1 MSILLDAVT
10 RAKQQEMGEQ
20 LDPVLTP
27 RAQYRRQSSASSYLK
42 PLAVLVAAVLAGGA
56 LAWGWHSLDT
66 NKKPL
71 APETSSVGVK
81 ASQQQARQQDESQG
95 HKQATQAAE
104 VTEPGTTEVRLAGK
118 VALPMAQPI
127 PQTQAVQSRTIQS
140 QNTRPQNTQN
150 AQNAQAANRAAIN
163 QSLMN
168 QSSINQSSINQSGEA
183 EIAARQTPASVNA
196 QSTGSDLLAASVAEA
211 AKELQFAQLQAD
223 GSATV
228 NQPQEMPAADDEP
241 IILGANPNRRGLE
254 VLESLK
260 RQVNEAA
267 EDVGLSSAESRRQD
281 ELVAQ
286 FQAALADVEHRHSA
300 EKPVSPPELD
310 PIPKAEEEVPPYGG
324 LPAGLQL
331 QVPEFEISAHVYA
344 SEPSKRWL
352 NVEGAELQEG
362 DSIKGQLKIVEI
374 RPRDVVLEI
383 QGQKFR
389 VPAI

>member
-71 APETSSVGVK
+71 APETSSVGGQ

-95 HKQATQAAE
+95 YKQPTQAAE
-104 VTEPGTTEVRLAGK
+104 VAEQGATEVRLAGK
-118 VALPMAQPI
+118 VALPMAQPV

-140 QNTRPQNTQN
+140 QNTLP
-150 AQNAQAANRAAIN
+150 QNAQAENRAAIN
-163 QSLMN
+163 QS
-168 QSSINQSSINQSGEA
+168 SIDQSSINQSGEA
-183 EIAARQTPASVNA
+183 EIAARQSPASVNA

-310 PIPKAEEEVPPYGG
+310 PIPKAEEEVPPYSG

>member
-27 RAQYRRQSSASSYLK
+27 RAQYRQQSSASRYLK

-66 NKKPL
+66 NKKSL

-140 QNTRPQNTQN
+140 QNTRPQN
-150 AQNAQAANRAAIN
+150 AQAANRAAIN

-168 QSSINQSSINQSGEA
+168 QSLMNQSGEA

-228 NQPQEMPAADDEP
+228 NQPQEMPLTEDEP

-310 PIPKAEEEVPPYGG
+310 PIPNAEEDVPPYGG

>member
-27 RAQYRRQSSASSYLK
+27 RAQYRRQSSASRYLT

-71 APETSSVGVK
+71 APETSSVGGQ

-95 HKQATQAAE
+95 YKQPTQAAE
-104 VTEPGTTEVRLAGK
+104 VAEQGATEVRLAGK

-127 PQTQAVQSRTIQS
+127 PQTQAVQSRTIQA
-140 QNTRPQNTQN
+140 QNTLL
-150 AQNAQAANRAAIN
+150 QNAQAENRATIN
-163 QSLMN
+163 QSSVN
-168 QSSINQSSINQSGEA
+168 QGSINQSSINQSGEA
-183 EIAARQTPASVNA
+183 EIAARQSPASVNA
-196 QSTGSDLLAASVAEA
+196 QPTGSDLLAASVAEA

-228 NQPQEMPAADDEP
+228 NQAQEMPAADDEP

>member
-71 APETSSVGVK
+71 APETSSVGGQ

-95 HKQATQAAE
+95 YKQPTQAAE
-104 VTEPGTTEVRLAGK
+104 VAEQGATEVRLAGK

-140 QNTRPQNTQN
+140 QNTRPQN
-150 AQNAQAANRAAIN
+150 AQAENRATIN
-163 QSLMN
+163 QSSVN
-168 QSSINQSSINQSGEA
+168 QGSINQSSMNQSGEA
-183 EIAARQTPASVNA
+183 EIAARQSPASVNA

-228 NQPQEMPAADDEP
+228 NQAQEMPAADDEP

>member
-27 RAQYRRQSSASSYLK
+27 RAQYRRQSSASRYLK

-71 APETSSVGVK
+71 APETSSVGGQ

-95 HKQATQAAE
+95 YKQPTQAAE
-104 VTEPGTTEVRLAGK
+104 VAEQGATEVRLAGK
-118 VALPMAQPI
+118 VALPMAQPV

-140 QNTRPQNTQN
+140 QNTLP
-150 AQNAQAANRAAIN
+150 QNAQAENRAAIN
-163 QSLMN
+163 QS
-168 QSSINQSSINQSGEA
+168 SIDQSSINQSGEA
-183 EIAARQTPASVNA
+183 EIAARQSPASVNA
-196 QSTGSDLLAASVAEA
+196 QPTGSDLLAASVAEA

-228 NQPQEMPAADDEP
+228 NQPQEMPATDDEP

>member
-27 RAQYRRQSSASSYLK
+27 RAQYRQQSSASRYLT

-71 APETSSVGVK
+71 APETSSVGGQ

-95 HKQATQAAE
+95 YKQPTQAAE
-104 VTEPGTTEVRLAGK
+104 VAEQGATEVRLAGK

-140 QNTRPQNTQN
+140 QNTLP
-150 AQNAQAANRAAIN
+150 QNAQAENRAA
-163 QSLMN
+163 
-168 QSSINQSSINQSGEA
+168 INQSSINQSGEA
-183 EIAARQTPASVNA
+183 EIAARQSPASVNA

>member
-71 APETSSVGVK
+71 APETSSVGAK

-95 HKQATQAAE
+95 YKQPTQAAE
-104 VTEPGTTEVRLAGK
+104 VAEQGATEVRLAGK

-140 QNTRPQNTQN
+140 QNTLP
-150 AQNAQAANRAAIN
+150 QNAQAENRATIN
-163 QSLMN
+163 QSSVN
-168 QSSINQSSINQSGEA
+168 QGSISQSSINQSGEA
-183 EIAARQTPASVNA
+183 EIAARQSPASVNA

-310 PIPKAEEEVPPYGG
+310 PIPKTEEEVPPYGG

>member
-27 RAQYRRQSSASSYLK
+27 RAQYRRQFSASSYLK

-71 APETSSVGVK
+71 APETSSVGGQ

-95 HKQATQAAE
+95 YKQPTQAAE
-104 VTEPGTTEVRLAGK
+104 VAEQGATEVRLAGK

-127 PQTQAVQSRTIQS
+127 PQTQAVQSRTILS
-140 QNTRPQNTQN
+140 QNTRPQN
-150 AQNAQAANRAAIN
+150 AQAENRATIN
-163 QSLMN
+163 QSSVN
-168 QSSINQSSINQSGEA
+168 QGSINQSSINQSGEA
-183 EIAARQTPASVNA
+183 EIAARQSPASVNA

>member
-27 RAQYRRQSSASSYLK
+27 RAQYRRQSSASRYLK

-71 APETSSVGVK
+71 APETSSVGGQ

-95 HKQATQAAE
+95 YKQPTQAAE
-104 VTEPGTTEVRLAGK
+104 VAEQGATEVRLAGK

-127 PQTQAVQSRTIQS
+127 PQTQAVQSRTIQL
-140 QNTRPQNTQN
+140 QNTLP
-150 AQNAQAANRAAIN
+150 QNAQAENRATIK
-163 QSLMN
+163 
-168 QSSINQSSINQSGEA
+168 QSSVNQGSISQSSINQSGEA
-183 EIAARQTPASVNA
+183 EIAARQAPASVK
-196 QSTGSDLLAASVAEA
+196 QSTDSDLLAASVAEA

>member
-71 APETSSVGVK
+71 APETSSVGGQ

-95 HKQATQAAE
+95 HKQPTQAAE
-104 VTEPGTTEVRLAGK
+104 VAEQGATEVRLAGK

-140 QNTRPQNTQN
+140 QNTLP
-150 AQNAQAANRAAIN
+150 QNAQAENRATIN
-163 QSLMN
+163 QSSVN
-168 QSSINQSSINQSGEA
+168 QGSISQSSINQSGEA
-183 EIAARQTPASVNA
+183 EIAARQSPASVNA

-310 PIPKAEEEVPPYGG
+310 PIPKTEEEVPPYGG

>member
-27 RAQYRRQSSASSYLK
+27 RAQYRRQSSASRYLK

-71 APETSSVGVK
+71 APETSSVGGQ

-95 HKQATQAAE
+95 YKQPTQAAE
-104 VTEPGTTEVRLAGK
+104 VAEQGATEVRLAGK

-140 QNTRPQNTQN
+140 QNTLP
-150 AQNAQAANRAAIN
+150 QNAQAENRVAIN
-163 QSLMN
+163 QSSM
-168 QSSINQSSINQSGEA
+168 NQSGEA
-183 EIAARQTPASVNA
+183 EIAARQTPASINA

>member
-27 RAQYRRQSSASSYLK
+27 RAQYRRHSSASRYLT

-71 APETSSVGVK
+71 APETSSVGGQ

-95 HKQATQAAE
+95 YKQPTQAVEVAE
-104 VTEPGTTEVRLAGK
+104 QGATEVRLAGK

-140 QNTRPQNTQN
+140 QNTLP
-150 AQNAQAANRAAIN
+150 QNAQAENRATIN
-163 QSLMN
+163 QSSVN
-168 QSSINQSSINQSGEA
+168 QGSINQSSINQSGEA
-183 EIAARQTPASVNA
+183 EIAARQSPASVNA

>member
-42 PLAVLVAAVLAGGA
+42 TLAVLVAAVLAGGA

-66 NKKPL
+66 NKKTL
-71 APETSSVGVK
+71 APETSSVGGQ

-95 HKQATQAAE
+95 YKQPTQAAE
-104 VTEPGTTEVRLAGK
+104 VAEQGATEVRLAGK

-140 QNTRPQNTQN
+140 QNTRPQN
-150 AQNAQAANRAAIN
+150 AQAENRATIN
-163 QSLMN
+163 QSSVN
-168 QSSINQSSINQSGEA
+168 QGSINQSSINQSGEA
-183 EIAARQTPASVNA
+183 EIAARQSPASVNA

>member
-27 RAQYRRQSSASSYLK
+27 RAQYRRHSSASRYLK

-71 APETSSVGVK
+71 APETSSVGGQ

-95 HKQATQAAE
+95 YEQPTQAAE
-104 VTEPGTTEVRLAGK
+104 VAEQGATEVRLAGK

-140 QNTRPQNTQN
+140 QNTRPQN
-150 AQNAQAANRAAIN
+150 AQAENRATIN
-163 QSLMN
+163 QSSVN
-168 QSSINQSSINQSGEA
+168 QGSINQSSINQSGEA
-183 EIAARQTPASVNA
+183 EIAARQSPASVNA

>member
-66 NKKPL
+66 NKKTL
-71 APETSSVGVK
+71 APETSSVGGQ

-95 HKQATQAAE
+95 YKQPTQAAE
-104 VTEPGTTEVRLAGK
+104 VAEQGATEVRLAGK

-140 QNTRPQNTQN
+140 QNTRPQN
-150 AQNAQAANRAAIN
+150 AQAENRATIN
-163 QSLMN
+163 QSSVN
-168 QSSINQSSINQSGEA
+168 QGSINQSSINQSGEA
-183 EIAARQTPASVNA
+183 EIAARQSPASVNA

-228 NQPQEMPAADDEP
+228 NQPQEIPAADDEP

>member
-27 RAQYRRQSSASSYLK
+27 RAQYRRQSSASRYLK

-71 APETSSVGVK
+71 APETSSVGAK

-95 HKQATQAAE
+95 YKQPTQAAE
-104 VTEPGTTEVRLAGK
+104 VAEQGATEVRLAGK

-140 QNTRPQNTQN
+140 QNTLP
-150 AQNAQAANRAAIN
+150 QNAQAENRATIN
-163 QSLMN
+163 QSSVN
-168 QSSINQSSINQSGEA
+168 QGSTNQSSINQSGEP
-183 EIAARQTPASVNA
+183 EIAARQSPASVNA

>member
-27 RAQYRRQSSASSYLK
+27 RAQYRRQSSASRYLT

-71 APETSSVGVK
+71 APETSSVGGQ

-95 HKQATQAAE
+95 YKQPTQAAE
-104 VTEPGTTEVRLAGK
+104 VAEQGATEVRLAGK

-140 QNTRPQNTQN
+140 QNTRPQN
-150 AQNAQAANRAAIN
+150 AQAENRATIKQSSVN
-163 QSLMN
+163 QG
-168 QSSINQSSINQSGEA
+168 SINQSSINQSGEA
-183 EIAARQTPASVNA
+183 EIAARQSPASVNA

>member
-27 RAQYRRQSSASSYLK
+27 RAQYRRQSSASRYLT

-71 APETSSVGVK
+71 APETSSVGGQ

-95 HKQATQAAE
+95 YKQPTQAVEVAE
-104 VTEPGTTEVRLAGK
+104 QGATEVRLAGK

-140 QNTRPQNTQN
+140 QNTLP
-150 AQNAQAANRAAIN
+150 QNAQAANRAAIN
-163 QSLMN
+163 QSSM
-168 QSSINQSSINQSGEA
+168 NQSGEA
-183 EIAARQTPASVNA
+183 EIAARQSPASVNA

-228 NQPQEMPAADDEP
+228 NQAQEMPAADDEP

>member
-27 RAQYRRQSSASSYLK
+27 RAQYRRQSSASRYLK

-71 APETSSVGVK
+71 APETSSVGAK

-95 HKQATQAAE
+95 YKQPTQAAE
-104 VTEPGTTEVRLAGK
+104 VAEQGATEVRLAGK

-127 PQTQAVQSRTIQS
+127 PHTQAVQSRTIQS
-140 QNTRPQNTQN
+140 QNTLP
-150 AQNAQAANRAAIN
+150 QNAQAENRATIN
-163 QSLMN
+163 QSSVN
-168 QSSINQSSINQSGEA
+168 QGSISQSSINQSGEA
-183 EIAARQTPASVNA
+183 EIAARQSPAAVNA

>member
-27 RAQYRRQSSASSYLK
+27 RAQYRRQSSASRYLK

-71 APETSSVGVK
+71 APETSSVGGQ

-95 HKQATQAAE
+95 YKQPTQAAE
-104 VTEPGTTEVRLAGK
+104 VAEQGATEVRLAGK

-140 QNTRPQNTQN
+140 QNTLP
-150 AQNAQAANRAAIN
+150 QNAQAENRATIN
-163 QSLMN
+163 QSSVN
-168 QSSINQSSINQSGEA
+168 QGSISQSSINQSGEA

>member
-1 MSILLDAVT
+1 
-10 RAKQQEMGEQ
+10 
-20 LDPVLTP
+20 
-27 RAQYRRQSSASSYLK
+27 
-42 PLAVLVAAVLAGGA
+42 
-56 LAWGWHSLDT
+56 
-66 NKKPL
+66 
-71 APETSSVGVK
+71 
-81 ASQQQARQQDESQG
+81 
-95 HKQATQAAE
+95 
-104 VTEPGTTEVRLAGK
+104 
-118 VALPMAQPI
+118 MAQPI

-140 QNTRPQNTQN
+140 QNTRPQNS
-150 AQNAQAANRAAIN
+150 QAENRATIN
-163 QSLMN
+163 QSSVNQGSIN

-183 EIAARQTPASVNA
+183 EIAARQSPASVNA
-196 QSTGSDLLAASVAEA
+196 PSTGSDLLAASVAEA

-310 PIPKAEEEVPPYGG
+310 PIPKTEEEVPPYGG

>member
-27 RAQYRRQSSASSYLK
+27 RAQYRRQSSASRYLK

-71 APETSSVGVK
+71 APETSSVGAK

-95 HKQATQAAE
+95 YKQPTQAAE
-104 VTEPGTTEVRLAGK
+104 VAEQGATEVRLAGK

-140 QNTRPQNTQN
+140 QNTLP
-150 AQNAQAANRAAIN
+150 QNAQAENRATIN
-163 QSLMN
+163 QSSVN
-168 QSSINQSSINQSGEA
+168 QGSISQSSINQSGEA
-183 EIAARQTPASVNA
+183 EIAARQSPAAVNA

-228 NQPQEMPAADDEP
+228 NQAQEMPAADDEP

>member
-27 RAQYRRQSSASSYLK
+27 RAQYRRQSSASRYLT

-71 APETSSVGVK
+71 APETSSVGGQ
-81 ASQQQARQQDESQG
+81 ASQQQARQQDESQRY
-95 HKQATQAAE
+95 KQPTQAVEVAE
-104 VTEPGTTEVRLAGK
+104 QGATEVRLAGK

-140 QNTRPQNTQN
+140 QNTLP
-150 AQNAQAANRAAIN
+150 QNAQAANRAAIN
-163 QSLMN
+163 QSSM
-168 QSSINQSSINQSGEA
+168 NQSGEA
-183 EIAARQTPASVNA
+183 EIAARQSPASVNA

-228 NQPQEMPAADDEP
+228 NQAQEMPAADDEP

>member
-42 PLAVLVAAVLAGGA
+42 PLAVLVASVLAGGA

-71 APETSSVGVK
+71 APETSSVGGQ

-95 HKQATQAAE
+95 YKQPTQAAE
-104 VTEPGTTEVRLAGK
+104 VAEQGATEVRLAGK

-140 QNTRPQNTQN
+140 QNTRPQN
-150 AQNAQAANRAAIN
+150 AQAANRAT
-163 QSLMN
+163 
-168 QSSINQSSINQSGEA
+168 INQSSMNQSGEA
-183 EIAARQTPASVNA
+183 EIAARQSPASVNA

-267 EDVGLSSAESRRQD
+267 EDVGLSSVESRRQD

>member
-71 APETSSVGVK
+71 APETSSVGGQ

-95 HKQATQAAE
+95 YKQPTQAAE
-104 VTEPGTTEVRLAGK
+104 VAEQGATEVRLAGK

-140 QNTRPQNTQN
+140 QNTLP
-150 AQNAQAANRAAIN
+150 QNAQAENRAAIN
-163 QSLMN
+163 QSSM
-168 QSSINQSSINQSGEA
+168 NQSGEA
-183 EIAARQTPASVNA
+183 EIAARQSPASVNA

-267 EDVGLSSAESRRQD
+267 GDVGLSSAESRRQD

>member
-27 RAQYRRQSSASSYLK
+27 RAQYRRQSSASRYLK

-71 APETSSVGVK
+71 APETSSVGGQ

-95 HKQATQAAE
+95 YKQPTQAAE
-104 VTEPGTTEVRLAGK
+104 VAEQGATEVRLAGK

-140 QNTRPQNTQN
+140 QNTLP
-150 AQNAQAANRAAIN
+150 QNAQAENRATIN
-163 QSLMN
+163 QSSVN
-168 QSSINQSSINQSGEA
+168 QGSISQSSINQSGEA
-183 EIAARQTPASVNA
+183 EIAARQSPASVNA

-310 PIPKAEEEVPPYGG
+310 PIPKTEEEVPPYGG

>member
-66 NKKPL
+66 NKKTL
-71 APETSSVGVK
+71 APETSSVGGQ
-81 ASQQQARQQDESQG
+81 ASQHQARQQDESQG
-95 HKQATQAAE
+95 YKQPTQAAE
-104 VTEPGTTEVRLAGK
+104 VAEQGATEVRLAGK

-140 QNTRPQNTQN
+140 QNTLP
-150 AQNAQAANRAAIN
+150 QNAQAENRAA
-163 QSLMN
+163 
-168 QSSINQSSINQSGEA
+168 INQSSINQSGEA
-183 EIAARQTPASVNA
+183 EIAARRTPASVNA

-228 NQPQEMPAADDEP
+228 NQPQEMLAADDEP

>member
-27 RAQYRRQSSASSYLK
+27 RAQYRRQSSASRYLT

-71 APETSSVGVK
+71 APETSSVGGQ

-95 HKQATQAAE
+95 YKQPTQAAE
-104 VTEPGTTEVRLAGK
+104 VAEQGATEVRLAGK

-140 QNTRPQNTQN
+140 QNTRPQN
-150 AQNAQAANRAAIN
+150 AQAENRATIN
-163 QSLMN
+163 QSSVN
-168 QSSINQSSINQSGEA
+168 QGSINQSSINQSGEA
-183 EIAARQTPASVNA
+183 EIAARQSPASVNA

>member
-27 RAQYRRQSSASSYLK
+27 RAQYRRQSSASRYLK

-56 LAWGWHSLDT
+56 LAWGWHLLDT

-71 APETSSVGVK
+71 APETSSVGGQ

-95 HKQATQAAE
+95 YKQPTQAAE
-104 VTEPGTTEVRLAGK
+104 VAEQGATEVRLAGK

-127 PQTQAVQSRTIQS
+127 PQTQAVQSRTIQW
-140 QNTRPQNTQN
+140 QNTRPQN
-150 AQNAQAANRAAIN
+150 AQAENRATIN
-163 QSLMN
+163 QSSVN
-168 QSSINQSSINQSGEA
+168 QGSINQSSINQSGEA
-183 EIAARQTPASVNA
+183 EIAARQSPASVNA

>member
-71 APETSSVGVK
+71 APETSSVGGQ

-95 HKQATQAAE
+95 YKQPTQAAE
-104 VTEPGTTEVRLAGK
+104 VAEQGATEVRLAGK

-140 QNTRPQNTQN
+140 QNTRPQN
-150 AQNAQAANRAAIN
+150 AQAENRATIN
-163 QSLMN
+163 QSSVN
-168 QSSINQSSINQSGEA
+168 QGSINQSGEA

>member
-27 RAQYRRQSSASSYLK
+27 RAQYRRQSSASRYLK

-71 APETSSVGVK
+71 APETSSVGAK

-95 HKQATQAAE
+95 YKQPTQAAE
-104 VTEPGTTEVRLAGK
+104 VAEQGATEVRLAGK

-140 QNTRPQNTQN
+140 QNTLP
-150 AQNAQAANRAAIN
+150 QNAQAENRATIN
-163 QSLMN
+163 QSSVN
-168 QSSINQSSINQSGEA
+168 QGSISQSSINQSGEA

>member
-71 APETSSVGVK
+71 APETSSVGGQ

-95 HKQATQAAE
+95 YKQPTQAAE
-104 VTEPGTTEVRLAGK
+104 VAEQGATEVRLAGK

-127 PQTQAVQSRTIQS
+127 PQTQAVQSRTIQA
-140 QNTRPQNTQN
+140 QNTRPQNV
-150 AQNAQAANRAAIN
+150 QAANRATIN
-163 QSLMN
+163 QS
-168 QSSINQSSINQSGEA
+168 SVNQSSINQSGEA
-183 EIAARQTPASVNA
+183 EIAARQSPASVNA

>member
-42 PLAVLVAAVLAGGA
+42 PLAVLVASVLAGGA

-71 APETSSVGVK
+71 APETSSVGGQ

-95 HKQATQAAE
+95 YKQPTQAAE
-104 VTEPGTTEVRLAGK
+104 VAEQGATEVRLAGK

-127 PQTQAVQSRTIQS
+127 PQTQAVQSRTIQL
-140 QNTRPQNTQN
+140 QNTRP
-150 AQNAQAANRAAIN
+150 QNAQAANRATIN
-163 QSLMN
+163 QSSVN
-168 QSSINQSSINQSGEA
+168 QGSINQSSINQSGEA
-183 EIAARQTPASVNA
+183 EITARQTPASVNA

-211 AKELQFAQLQAD
+211 AKELQFAQLKAD

-300 EKPVSPPELD
+300 EKTISPPELD

>member
-27 RAQYRRQSSASSYLK
+27 RAQYRRQSSASRYLT

-71 APETSSVGVK
+71 APETSSVGGQ

-95 HKQATQAAE
+95 YKQRTQAVEVAE
-104 VTEPGTTEVRLAGK
+104 QGATEVRLAGK

-140 QNTRPQNTQN
+140 QNTLP
-150 AQNAQAANRAAIN
+150 QNAQAENRATIN
-163 QSLMN
+163 QSSVN
-168 QSSINQSSINQSGEA
+168 QGSINQSSINQSGEA
-183 EIAARQTPASVNA
+183 EIAARQSPASVNA

-228 NQPQEMPAADDEP
+228 NQPQEMPAADDES

>member
-27 RAQYRRQSSASSYLK
+27 RAQYRQQSSASSYLK
-42 PLAVLVAAVLAGGA
+42 PLAVLVVAVLAGGA

-66 NKKPL
+66 NKKTL
-71 APETSSVGVK
+71 APETSSVGEQ
-81 ASQQQARQQDESQG
+81 ASQQQVWQQDESQG
-95 HKQATQAAE
+95 HKQPTQAAE
-104 VTEPGTTEVRLAGK
+104 VAEQGVTEVRLAGK

-127 PQTQAVQSRTIQS
+127 PQTQAVQSRTIQL
-140 QNTRPQNTQN
+140 QNTLP
-150 AQNAQAANRAAIN
+150 QNAQAENRATIN
-163 QSLMN
+163 QNSVN
-168 QSSINQSSINQSGEA
+168 QGSINQSSINQSGEA

-196 QSTGSDLLAASVAEA
+196 QSTDSDLLAASVAEA

-223 GSATV
+223 GATAV
-228 NQPQEMPAADDEP
+228 NQTQEMPAADDEP

>member
-27 RAQYRRQSSASSYLK
+27 RAQYRRQSSASRYLT

-71 APETSSVGVK
+71 APETSSVGGQ

-95 HKQATQAAE
+95 YKQRTQAVEVAE
-104 VTEPGTTEVRLAGK
+104 QGATEVRLAGK

-140 QNTRPQNTQN
+140 QNTLP
-150 AQNAQAANRAAIN
+150 QNAQAANRAAIN
-163 QSLMN
+163 QSSM
-168 QSSINQSSINQSGEA
+168 NQSGEA
-183 EIAARQTPASVNA
+183 EIAARQSPASVNA

-228 NQPQEMPAADDEP
+228 NQAQEMPAADDEP

>member
-27 RAQYRRQSSASSYLK
+27 RAQYRRQSSASRYLK

-71 APETSSVGVK
+71 APETSSVGGQ

-95 HKQATQAAE
+95 YKQPTQAAE
-104 VTEPGTTEVRLAGK
+104 VAEQGATEVRLAGK

-140 QNTRPQNTQN
+140 QNTLP
-150 AQNAQAANRAAIN
+150 QNAQAANRAAIN
-163 QSLMN
+163 QSSM
-168 QSSINQSSINQSGEA
+168 NQSGEA
-183 EIAARQTPASVNA
+183 EIAARQSPASVNA

>member
-71 APETSSVGVK
+71 APETSSVGGQ

-95 HKQATQAAE
+95 YKQPTQAAE
-104 VTEPGTTEVRLAGK
+104 VAEQGATEVRLAGK

-140 QNTRPQNTQN
+140 QNTLP
-150 AQNAQAANRAAIN
+150 QNAQAENRATIN
-163 QSLMN
+163 QSSVN
-168 QSSINQSSINQSGEA
+168 QGSISQSSINQSGEA
-183 EIAARQTPASVNA
+183 EIAARRTPASVNA

>member
-27 RAQYRRQSSASSYLK
+27 RAQYRRQSSASRYLK
-42 PLAVLVAAVLAGGA
+42 PLAILVAAVLAGGA

-71 APETSSVGVK
+71 APETSSVGGQ

-95 HKQATQAAE
+95 YKQPTQAAE
-104 VTEPGTTEVRLAGK
+104 VAEQGATEVRLAGK

-140 QNTRPQNTQN
+140 QNTRPQN
-150 AQNAQAANRAAIN
+150 AQAENRATIN
-163 QSLMN
+163 QSSVN
-168 QSSINQSSINQSGEA
+168 QGSINQSSINQSGEA
-183 EIAARQTPASVNA
+183 EIAARQSPASVNA

-228 NQPQEMPAADDEP
+228 NQAQEMPAADDEP

>member
-27 RAQYRRQSSASSYLK
+27 RAQYRRQSSASRYLK

-71 APETSSVGVK
+71 APETSSVGGQ

-95 HKQATQAAE
+95 YKQPTQAAE
-104 VTEPGTTEVRLAGK
+104 VAEQGATEVRLAGK

-127 PQTQAVQSRTIQS
+127 PQTQAVQSRTIQA
-140 QNTRPQNTQN
+140 QNTRPQNV
-150 AQNAQAANRAAIN
+150 QAANRATIN
-163 QSLMN
+163 QS
-168 QSSINQSSINQSGEA
+168 SVNQSSINQSGEA
-183 EIAARQTPASVNA
+183 EIAARQSPASVNA